1 MEKFEV
7 SALFSKM
14 LLDIGIEA
22 AIQLLFLLAPEPP
35 LVETI
40 QDFAS
45 IEEGDHLFY
54 KTPFGMNV
62 HFYVASNL
70 GDDKIEVYG
79 RFCKNNDDPF
89 VEQLIFSENRPSA
102 SSLKLEKRV
111 LNLATLQKPDHLKR
125 QLHEGTNIVKEKQRL
140 EEYKTSKTLYGFLN
154 NNSEHFVTFVKTGKA
169 QCEVAVE
176 FKKALMKHVCA
187 QGLCRGGTEAL
198 KAAMKDGNWS
208 ALIVVLKKIGVL
220 SAEGKT
226 AITVAAE
233 NVVEAAA
240 VQSTKSAA
248 KSGSLQVAKKAAKV
262 AVTKSIKGT
271 VVVQVAFE
279 GAVYT
284 VCMTRAFYK
293 YINGQMDKEEF
304 KDYAVKRS
312 TTTAGSLT
320 GGIGGSLAGVAAG
333 AAIGSVVPGIGTAI
347 GGAVGG
353 FVGGVSG
360 GLGGTVL
367 GRVTGNVINW
377 LRHR

>member
-14 LLDIGIEA
+14 LLDIGPEA

-35 LVETI
+35 SVEAI
-40 QDFAS
+40 QDFAD

-62 HFYVASNL
+62 HFYVANNL

-79 RFCKNNDDPF
+79 RFCKGNDDPF
-89 VEQLIFSENRPSA
+89 VEQLIFSENPPSA

-111 LNLATLQKPDHLKR
+111 LNLATIEKPDHWKR
-125 QLHEGTNIVKEKQRL
+125 QLHEGKDIAKEKQRL
-140 EEYKTSKTLYGFLN
+140 EEYKKTKTLYGFLS
-154 NNSEHFVTFVKTGKA
+154 NNSEHFVTCVKTGKA
-169 QCEVAVE
+169 QCEVVME
-176 FKKALMKHVCA
+176 FKKALMKHVAA
-187 QGLCRGGTEAL
+187 QATLHGGTEAL
-198 KAAMKDGNWS
+198 KAAMTNGNWA
-208 ALIVVLKKIGVL
+208 ALIIVLKKFGVI
-220 SAEGKT
+220 STEGKT
-226 AITVAAE
+226 AVTVAAE
-233 NVVEAAA
+233 NVVETAA

-248 KSGSLQVAKKAAKV
+248 KSGSIQVARKAAKV
-262 AVTKSIKGT
+262 AVKKSIKGT

-279 GAVYT
+279 GAIYT
-284 VCMTRAFYK
+284 VCMTAAFYK
-293 YINGQMDKEEF
+293 YINGRMGKDEF

-312 TTTAGSLT
+312 TTSVGSLT

-333 AAIGSVVPGIGTAI
+333 AAIGSVVPGVGTAI

-360 GLGGTVL
+360 GLGGTAL
-367 GRVTGNVINW
+367 GRVTGNWINW
-377 LRHR
+377 LRNK